1 MDIEREQ
8 PNDIRENAQTQGRM
22 FARPLAKA
30 GQISV
35 GFFGKGSV
43 SLRGNGGCSA
53 GNRRGL
59 NKKRYPNEIRGNEH
73 RQGTPE

>member
-1 MDIEREQ
+1 
-8 PNDIRENAQTQGRM
+8 M

-43 SLRGNGGCSA
+43 SLREMGEA
-53 GNRRGL
+53 RREIAEVRKGRL
-59 NKKRYPNEIRGNEH
+59 REAIHRLSTAYPPDEGFCKKIVRKS
-73 RQGTPE
+73 